1 MVFSISSKRD
11 IDTYSKVFQ
20 FLTRQLNQ
28 LEELNDN
35 KLYRSLNNIGFR
47 NIVDSKNENS
57 KCMMGLI
64 KEQFGKVSPDR
75 YSELHCF

>member
-1 MVFSISSKRD
+1 VVFSISSKRD

-57 KCMMGLI
+57 KCMGLI
-64 KEQFGKVSPDR
+64 KEQFGKISPDR